1 MVKAMTIFIIFLPE
15 YPQII
20 CPQNILLSNAV
31 NILCKDDSG
40 DIFKQHFQG
49 HLNNILQWT
58 WILWRVIIKCESW
71 TIKKAEH
78 KELMLLNCGVGE
90 DSWESLGLQGDPTS
104 PY

>member
-40 DIFKQHFQG
+40 DIFKQHFTMNMDFMESNYKMWE
-49 HLNNILQWT
+49 LDY
-58 WILWRVIIKCESW
+58 KESW
-71 TIKKAEH
+71 A
-78 KELMLLNCGVGE
+78 
-90 DSWESLGLQGDPTS
+90 
-104 PY
+104 